1 MNPINGPIRVPGVKT
16 DSAMQMKLL
25 LISCFLLGACTAS
38 YLAEKR
44 EGIDQNYE
52 SMIIFIRPFL
62 FPSVQWCYFYS
73 VFSFYLPRCSSDRGC
88 RSLYEIKDKNTHENY
103 LLYSSHER
111 G

>member
-1 MNPINGPIRVPGVKT
+1 MNPINGPMRVPGVKT

-73 VFSFYLPRCSSDRGC
+73 VLFYFTCLDAPLSEDTGHF
-88 RSLYEIKDKNTHENY
+88 KK
-103 LLYSSHER
+103 LLSYF
-111 G
+111 